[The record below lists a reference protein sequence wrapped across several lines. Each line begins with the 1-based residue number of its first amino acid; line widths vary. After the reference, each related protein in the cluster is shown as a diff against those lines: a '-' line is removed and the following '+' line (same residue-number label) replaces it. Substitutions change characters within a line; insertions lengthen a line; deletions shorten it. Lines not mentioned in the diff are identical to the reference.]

1 VKRTALI
8 KKVRAAARA
17 AGLAFEV
24 TGGGDHDKVVVGTHE
39 VALPRHTEINELT
52 AQAIFKRLEKELG
65 EDWWR

>member
-24 TGGGDHDKVVVGTHE
+24 TSGGDHDKVVVGTT
-39 VALPRHTEINELT
+39 RCRFRGTRRSTN
-52 AQAIFKRLEKELG
+52 
-65 EDWWR
+65 